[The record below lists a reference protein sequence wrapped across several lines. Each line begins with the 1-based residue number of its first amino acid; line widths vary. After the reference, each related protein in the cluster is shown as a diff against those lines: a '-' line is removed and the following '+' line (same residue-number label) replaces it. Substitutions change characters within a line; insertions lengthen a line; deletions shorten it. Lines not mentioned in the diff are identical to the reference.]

1 MLLSYAWL
9 CEFLPEPIPIDEL
22 CSVLT
27 DLGLEVD
34 GVRRIGH
41 RPDPAQGLVLGQV
54 VAVSPHPKADRLRI
68 AMVDVGEEAPRQIVC
83 GAPNLAVHQ
92 KVVVALPG
100 TSLHRDGGDPLLIQ
114 SAVLRGVESHGML
127 CSANE
132 AGLGEDRSGIM
143 VLDAHADAQAD
154 AHPLGT
160 AMSHLFPGH
169 PGEWQIEVGLTPNR
183 SDAMSHFGAARDV
196 AARLGLVLSKPQK
209 ALLMASNNPQ
219 KASSVQVSIEQ
230 PDDCSRLAGCVVRGI
245 RPGPSPDWMQE
256 RLKLCGARP
265 VNLIVD
271 VTNYIQYELGQPLH
285 AYDLRQIKG
294 GEVRVRTAQAGERI
308 TLLNQKEYTLKPHH
322 LLITNAHEPMGV
334 AGVMG
339 GLNDSIAPDTTDIF
353 LESAHFN
360 PKSIRRTA
368 RELGLKSDASWRF
381 ERGTDPDGVQT
392 ALERAVFLLESY
404 GGGTAEHMVS
414 AQGTPVPQAHIHLR
428 FQALDTM
435 AGCKIPRSELRDILE
450 RLDFQVGYEHGEGM
464 ELTAP
469 RYRTDVTREVDVL
482 EEILRVYGLNRL
494 PSPPQL
500 RYVPAPNKHSN
511 HAHKLRDS
519 VAQMLAVSGFHET
532 MSLSFISDAE
542 LEFLP
547 AYKPFALRVMN
558 PVNELY
564 PVLRPS
570 LLFSCLNNARHN
582 HNRQQYTYNFFEWG
596 KTYLVSHNTRT
607 ESDQLGLLMSGSAS
621 PESWYTESKKI
632 DLPLLHAH
640 VQRIFLA
647 CGIEPQ
653 QAEQGT
659 HPCLTHRQLQYTWQ
673 GRPFAYLGE
682 VDPSIT
688 KHYDLKQPV
697 WFATLEWTPM
707 MAQVGQRK
715 PFREWSRF
723 PLVRRDLALLV
734 NKSVRYATLR
744 ALAFQ
749 SAGPLLREVN
759 LFDRYEG
766 ERMASDL
773 RSYALSFMFRDDHAT
788 LTDERVEAAMSQIIA
803 IFAEATGAKV
813 RR

>member
-1 MLLSYAWL
+1 MLLSYSWL
-9 CEFLPEPIPIDEL
+9 CEFLPKPIAVDEL
-22 CSVLT
+22 CAILT

-34 GVRRIGH
+34 AVRQLGQ
-41 RPDPAQGLVLGQV
+41 RPDPAQGLVLGKV
-54 VAVSPHPKADRLRI
+54 VNVAPHPKADRLRI
-68 AMVDVGEEAPRQIVC
+68 ALVDVGEDAPRQIVC
-83 GAPNLAVHQ
+83 GAPNLALHQ

-100 TSLHRDGGDPLLIQ
+100 TMLHRPGADPLLIQ
-114 SAVLRGVESHGML
+114 RASLRGVDSFGML
-127 CSANE
+127 CSAHE
-132 AGLGEDRSGIM
+132 AGLGDDTSGIM
-143 VLDAHADAQAD
+143 VLDSQTHNQPVGSSMA
-154 AHPLGT
+154 L
-160 AMSHLFPGH
+160 LFPGQ

-196 AARLGLVLSKPQK
+196 AARLGLHLSKPQQK
-209 ALLMASNNPQ
+209 LPAASSAKQTSP
-219 KASSVQVSIEQ
+219 SVQVFIEQ
-230 PDDCSRLAGCVVRGI
+230 GDGCSHLAGCVVRGI
-245 RPGPSPDWMQE
+245 RTGPSPDWMQE
-256 RLKLCGARP
+256 RLKMCGARP

-294 GEVRVRTAQAGERI
+294 GEVRVRTARNGERI

-368 RELGLKSDASWRF
+368 RELGIKSDASWRF
-381 ERGTDPDGVQT
+381 ERGTDPDGVQM
-392 ALERAVFLLESY
+392 ALERAVFLLGSC
-404 GGGTAEHMVS
+404 GGGQAESMVE
-414 AQGTPVPQAHIHLR
+414 AYGTPIPEVHIHLQ
-428 FQALDTM
+428 FHTLDTM
-435 AGCKIPRSELRDILE
+435 AGCKIPRGELRGILE
-450 RLDFQVGYEHGEGM
+450 RLDFKIGYEHAEGM

-500 RYVPAPNKHSN
+500 RYAPSTSKPGEHT
-511 HAHKLRDS
+511 HKLRDS
-519 VAQMLAVSGFHET
+519 VARMLADSGFHET

-547 AYKPFALRVMN
+547 AYKPYALRVLN

-582 HNRQQYTYNFFEWG
+582 HNRQQYNPIFFEWG
-596 KTYLVSHNTRT
+596 KTYLVANNTRT
-607 ESDQLGLLMSGSAS
+607 ETDQLALLMSGLAT
-621 PESWYTESKKI
+621 PESWYADSKKI

-640 VQRIFLA
+640 VQRIFQS
-647 CGIEPQ
+647 CGIEAQQPQ
-653 QAEQGT
+653 QGT
-659 HPCLTHRQLQYTWQ
+659 HPCLTHRQLQYAWQ

-682 VDPSIT
+682 VNPGIT

-697 WFATLEWTPM
+697 WFATIEWAPL

-715 PFREWSRF
+715 QFREWSRF

-734 NKSVRYATLR
+734 NRSVRYSTLR
-744 ALAFQ
+744 ELAFK
-749 SAGPLLREVN
+749 SAAPLLREVN

-766 ERMASDL
+766 DRIAPEL
-773 RSYALSFMFRDDHAT
+773 RSYALSFLFRDDQAT
-788 LTDERVEAAMSQIIA
+788 LTDEKVEEAMTQIIA
-803 IFAEATGAKV
+803 IFAEVTGAEV

>member
-1 MLLSYAWL
+1 MLLSYSWL
-9 CEFLPEPIPIDEL
+9 CEFLPEPLPVDEL
-22 CSVLT
+22 CAILT

-34 GVRRIGH
+34 GVQHLGH
-41 RPDPAQGLVLGQV
+41 RPEPAQGLVLGKV
-54 VAVSPHPKADRLRI
+54 VEVMPHPKADRLRI
-68 AMVDVGEEAPRQIVC
+68 AMVDVGEQAPRQIVC
-83 GAPNLAVHQ
+83 GAPNLALDQ

-100 TSLHRDGGDPLLIQ
+100 TTLHRAGGDPILIQ
-114 SAVLRGVESHGML
+114 PASLRGVDSFGML
-127 CSANE
+127 CSAQE
-132 AGLGEDRSGIM
+132 AGLGDDSSGIM
-143 VLDAHADAQAD
+143 VLDDQAFSQT
-154 AHPLGT
+154 LGT
-160 AMSHLFPGH
+160 PLADLFPGR
-169 PGEWQIEVGLTPNR
+169 PGDWQIEVGLTPNR

-196 AARLGLVLSKPQK
+196 AARLGFARTMPQK
-209 ALLMASNNPQ
+209 SLPPSSKSTPT
-219 KASSVQVSIEQ
+219 KPSVQVFIEQ
-230 PDDCSRLAGCVVRGI
+230 GDGCSHLAGCVVRGI
-245 RPGPSPDWMQE
+245 RTGPSPDWMQE
-256 RLKLCGARP
+256 RLKMCGARP

-271 VTNYIQYELGQPLH
+271 VTNYIQYELGQPMH

-294 GEVRVRTAQAGERI
+294 GEVRVRTAHEAERI
-308 TLLNQKEYTLKPHH
+308 TLLNQKEYSLKPHH

-368 RELGLKSDASWRF
+368 RELGIKSDASWRF

-392 ALERAVFLLESY
+392 ALARAVFLLESC
-404 GGGTAEHMVS
+404 GGGKAEPWVEAH
-414 AQGTPVPQAHIHLR
+414 GNPIPEAHIHLQ
-428 FQALDTM
+428 FHTLDTM
-435 AGCKIPRSELRDILE
+435 AGCKIPRAELRGILE
-450 RLDFQVGYEHGEGM
+450 RLDFQIGYEHAEGM

-494 PSPPQL
+494 PSPQHLKYAPT
-500 RYVPAPNKHSN
+500 PAKH
-511 HAHKLRDS
+511 HDQTHKLRDS
-519 VAQMLAVSGFHET
+519 VARMLADAGFHET

-547 AYKPFALRVMN
+547 TYKPYALRVLN

-582 HNRQQYTYNFFEWG
+582 HNRQQYNPIFFEWG
-596 KTYLVSHNTRT
+596 KTYLVNNNTRT
-607 ESDQLGLLMSGSAS
+607 ETDQLGLLMSGSAT
-621 PESWYTESKKI
+621 PESWYADARKI

-640 VQRIFLA
+640 VQRIFMA
-647 CGIEPQ
+647 CGIDIQ
-653 QAEQGT
+653 QPEQGT

-673 GRPFAYLGE
+673 GRPYAYLGE
-682 VDPSIT
+682 VDPSIA

-697 WFATLEWTPM
+697 WFATMEWATL

-715 PFREWSRF
+715 QFRDWSRF

-734 NKSVRYATLR
+734 HRSVRYSTLR
-744 ALAFQ
+744 ELAFQ
-749 SAGPLLREVN
+749 SAAPLLREVN

-766 ERMASDL
+766 DRIAPEL

-788 LTDERVEAAMSQIIA
+788 LTDERVEAAMTQIIA
-803 IFAEATGAKV
+803 IFAEATGAEV

>member
-1 MLLSYAWL
+1 MLLSYSWL
-9 CEFLPEPIPIDEL
+9 CEFLPQPIPVDEL
-22 CSVLT
+22 CAVLT

-34 GVRRIGH
+34 GVRRVGH
-41 RPDPAQGLVLGQV
+41 RPEPAPGLVLGKV
-54 VAVSPHPKADRLRI
+54 IEVSPHPKADRLRI
-68 AMVDVGEEAPRQIVC
+68 ARVDVGEEVPRQIVC
-83 GAPNLAVHQ
+83 GAPNLALHQ

-100 TSLHRDGGDPLLIQ
+100 TSLHREGADPLLIQ

-143 VLDAHADAQAD
+143 VLEEHAD

-160 AMSHLFPGH
+160 ALSHLFPGH

-196 AARLGLVLSKPQK
+196 AARLALGVNLPQRISLSPPGRPQ
-209 ALLMASNNPQ
+209 AAP
-219 KASSVQVSIEQ
+219 AIQVFIDE
-230 PDDCSRLAGCVVRGI
+230 PAGCSHFAGCVVRGI
-245 RPGPSPDWMQE
+245 RTGPSPDWMQE

-294 GEVRVRTAQAGERI
+294 GQVRVRTAKEGERI
-308 TLLNQKEYTLKPHH
+308 TLLNQKEYRLKPHH
-322 LLITNAHEPMGV
+322 LLITHALEPMGV

-339 GLNDSIAPDTTDIF
+339 GLHDSIAADTTDIF
-353 LESAHFN
+353 LECAHFN
-360 PKSIRRTA
+360 PRGIRRTA
-368 RELGLKSDASWRF
+368 RELGIKSDASWRF

-392 ALERAVFLLESY
+392 ALERAVFLLESC
-404 GGGTAEHMVS
+404 GGGQPEGLVETF
-414 AQGTPVPQAHIHLR
+414 GTPVPQARIHL
-428 FQALDTM
+428 QYHTLDTM
-435 AGCKIPRSELRDILE
+435 AGCKIPRNELRGILE
-450 RLDFQVGYEHGEGM
+450 RLDFRIGYEHTDGM

-482 EEILRVYGLNRL
+482 EEILRVYGLNNL
-494 PSPPQL
+494 PSPGQV
-500 RYVPAPNKHSN
+500 RYAPSARSN
-511 HAHKLRDS
+511 TDTAQRLRDTVS
-519 VAQMLAVSGFHET
+519 GMLADSGFHET

-547 AYKPFALRVMN
+547 AYKPYALRVLN

-582 HNRQQYTYNFFEWG
+582 HNRQQYNPMFFEWG
-596 KTYLVSHNTRT
+596 KTYLVTNNTRT
-607 ESDQLGLLMSGSAS
+607 ETDQLALFMSGTAA
-621 PESWYTESKKI
+621 PESWYSAPRLV

-640 VQRIFLA
+640 VRRIFQG
-647 CGIEPQ
+647 CGLIAPEAEP
-653 QAEQGT
+653 GT
-659 HPCLTHRQLQYTWQ
+659 HPCLTHRQLQYTHR

-682 VDPSIT
+682 VNPAIVR
-688 KHYDLKQPV
+688 HYDLRQPV
-697 WFATLEWTPM
+697 WFATLEWGPLM
-707 MAQVGQRK
+707 SQPGNRGQ
-715 PFREWSRF
+715 FREWSRF
-723 PLVRRDLALLV
+723 PMVRRDLALLV
-734 NKSVRYATLR
+734 NRSVRYATLR
-744 ALAFQ
+744 DLAFQ
-749 SAGPLLREVN
+749 TIGPLLREVN

-766 ERMASDL
+766 DRIAPTL
-773 RSYALSFMFRDDHAT
+773 RSYALSFLFRDDHAT
-788 LTDERVEAAMSQIIA
+788 LTDERVEAAMSQIIT
-803 IFAEATGAKV
+803 IFAQATGAEV